1 MPGASLLFWLV
12 AVRQLPPIT
21 NPKSKTIAGPAFFS
35 RALLNCS
42 FFTIHM
48 PLGAHCSS
56 ISIHSQSIFPLG
68 REDWWNEWNWLS
80 WAITL
85 ISQCLISWI
94 YHLFHFIPQKK
105 NSIIKHSSIPVIN
118 YCYNIILL
126 PQLKRN
132 ESKIKK
138 IYLLFLIEW
147 RLMEWCAAPPLKNK
161 VFGCGLLVMCSW
173 PTTPQSNSQLNQQL
187 INQPFLSSLMKQMK
201 ARKTKEIDEINW
213 IVFFRGRGLGPSHNP
228 PQEQSTLCE
237 LRKRRKKEWI
247 YWREGLL
254 GCACLPCAEQWRVAP
269 PLIHTKKTAQPF
281 RSIAEVGACWLLFF
295 SCCGP

>member
-118 YCYNIILL
+118 YCYNIFFNSAKQI
-126 PQLKRN
+126 N
-132 ESKIKK
+132 S
-138 IYLLFLIEW
+138 LIHFTE
-147 RLMEWCAAPPLKNK
+147 
-161 VFGCGLLVMCSW
+161 
-173 PTTPQSNSQLNQQL
+173 
-187 INQPFLSSLMKQMK
+187 
-201 ARKTKEIDEINW
+201 
-213 IVFFRGRGLGPSHNP
+213 
-228 PQEQSTLCE
+228 
-237 LRKRRKKEWI
+237 RKKKRFIFCFWLKGMKKWLI
-247 YWREGLL
+247 CVWLPAHSAALICRGSGL
-254 GCACLPCAEQWRVAP
+254 
-269 PLIHTKKTAQPF
+269 
-281 RSIAEVGACWLLFF
+281 
-295 SCCGP
+295 